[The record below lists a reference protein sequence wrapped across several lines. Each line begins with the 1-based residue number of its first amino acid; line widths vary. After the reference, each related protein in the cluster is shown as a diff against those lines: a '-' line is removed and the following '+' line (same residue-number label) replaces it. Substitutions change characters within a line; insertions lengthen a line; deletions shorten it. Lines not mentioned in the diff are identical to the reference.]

1 MINLLLFI
9 REEAKVDTCYYC
21 GYPME
26 NIHCITLYKEDK
38 EHNELLCSECYA
50 EWLESIK
57 G

>member
-1 MINLLLFI
+1 M
-9 REEAKVDTCYYC
+9 DTCYYC

-26 NIHCITLYKEDK
+26 SIHRITLYKEN
-38 EHNELLCSECYA
+38 EEVNELLCKECYA

>member
-1 MINLLLFI
+1 M
-9 REEAKVDTCYYC
+9 DTCYYC